1 MGATVSAVTRL
12 YHESMK
18 PIDAQTASSAYKSKE
33 ARIGS
38 GNRSSVSPTPKSAKP
53 QESGKLHSLS
63 TQRLCAMANGESV
76 AKKEVS
82 RVAME

>member
-1 MGATVSAVTRL
+1 MWTTMSAVTRL

-18 PIDAQTASSAYKSKE
+18 PIDAQPASPAYKSRE
-33 ARIGS
+33 TRIGS
-38 GNRSSVSPTPKSAKP
+38 GGRPSVSPTPKSAKP

-82 RVAME
+82 LAAMG

>member
-18 PIDAQTASSAYKSKE
+18 PIDAKTALPAYKSRE

-38 GNRSSVSPTPKSAKP
+38 GGRSSVSPTPKTAKP